1 MAERSEVRTPHAQAE
16 HLLAGVGARIRKTCL
31 DRNEQSA
38 LATAINEE
46 LCTESVKIERGRQ
59 TSATV
64 RVLLR
69 FSDDE
74 GNRDSDEKI
83 RDKLAIFTRHVMRAT
98 ETRQFY
104 STSPAMRLLAMAVT
118 ERSREQSRA
127 IREAAHEAT
136 MMRRQ
141 MQRLHL
147 NGEQV
152 EQPEDLEGDQSEH
165 EPGDEAPGEQRAA

>member
-1 MAERSEVRTPHAQAE
+1 
-16 HLLAGVGARIRKTCL
+16 
-31 DRNEQSA
+31 
-38 LATAINEE
+38 
-46 LCTESVKIERGRQ
+46 VKIERGRQ

-69 FSDDE
+69 FTDDN
-74 GNRDSDEKI
+74 GNRDSDEMI
-83 RDKLAIFTRHVMRAT
+83 RHKLAVFTRHVMRAT

-118 ERSREQSRA
+118 ERNREQSRA

-141 MQRLHL
+141 MQRMHL
-147 NGEQV
+147 NGEQA
-152 EQPEDLEGDQSEH
+152 EQPEDTDTDQSDH
-165 EPGDEAPGEQRAA
+165 EPGEDGPDEQRAA